1 MIKIV
6 KNHKI
11 EFGIFLFLTILIPFF
26 GYINEDKNTYY
37 SSKINL
43 SDLTPEFKPI
53 FRNFLNKNSSMENSD
68 GGISCETIFEDEG
81 ETILRISITINNKI
95 KNQSK
100 VIERIESKCKNIVL
114 KTFNDY
120 IEFNEE
126 VIEFYEA
133 KEEDESYKSYLV
145 PKKVDIYNNIFFL
158 NYTKK
163 KFDEDSIDFTK
174 TYEPSSLREH
184 LISLLFSTIILF
196 AIFSGFV
203 ITKTNLKRKKRK

>member
-1 MIKIV
+1 
-6 KNHKI
+6 
-11 EFGIFLFLTILIPFF
+11 
-26 GYINEDKNTYY
+26 
-37 SSKINL
+37 
-43 SDLTPEFKPI
+43 
-53 FRNFLNKNSSMENSD
+53 ME
-68 GGISCETIFEDEG
+68 
-81 ETILRISITINNKI
+81 
-95 KNQSK
+95 

-120 IEFNEE
+120 IEFNED

-133 KEEDESYKSYLV
+133 QEQDETYKSYLV

-203 ITKTNLKRKKRK
+203 IAKTNLKRKKRK

>member
-11 EFGIFLFLTILIPFF
+11 EFGIFLLLSILIPFF
-26 GYINEDKNTYY
+26 GYVNEDKNTYY

-68 GGISCETIFEDEG
+68 GGISCETIFEDEV

-120 IEFNEE
+120 IEFNED

-133 KEEDESYKSYLV
+133 QEQDESYKSYLV
-145 PKKVDIYNNIFFL
+145 PKKVDIYNNIFFSKL
-158 NYTKK
+158 HKK
-163 KFDEDSIDFTK
+163 KI
-174 TYEPSSLREH
+174 
-184 LISLLFSTIILF
+184 
-196 AIFSGFV
+196 
-203 ITKTNLKRKKRK
+203 